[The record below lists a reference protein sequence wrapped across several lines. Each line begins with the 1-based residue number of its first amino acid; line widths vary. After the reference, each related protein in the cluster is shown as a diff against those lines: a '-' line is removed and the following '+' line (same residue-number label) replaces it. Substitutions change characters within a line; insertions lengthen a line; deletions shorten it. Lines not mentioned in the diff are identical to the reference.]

1 MAAPLLGDSLRLFD
15 PRRRFLHA
23 ARHEAFRMDFHR
35 RRLRPIRLRPA
46 GGAAF
51 PVGPWHH
58 GRLLRGAPSWLRH
71 LSFFH
76 REEQADGVNPEPFL
90 QLDRVIHERGRLAIM
105 SLLAATPQLAFTEM
119 RDTLNMTDGHVTAHL
134 RTLHEA

>member
-1 MAAPLLGDSLRLFD
+1 
-15 PRRRFLHA
+15 
-23 ARHEAFRMDFHR
+23 MDFHR
-35 RRLRPIRLRPA
+35 WLLRAIRLRPA

-51 PVGPWHH
+51 PVGPWNH

-105 SLLAATPQLAFTEM
+105 SLLAATPRLSFTEM
-119 RDTLNMTDGHVTAHL
+119 RDSLNMTDGNLTAHI
-134 RTLHEA
+134 RTLQRSEERRVGKE